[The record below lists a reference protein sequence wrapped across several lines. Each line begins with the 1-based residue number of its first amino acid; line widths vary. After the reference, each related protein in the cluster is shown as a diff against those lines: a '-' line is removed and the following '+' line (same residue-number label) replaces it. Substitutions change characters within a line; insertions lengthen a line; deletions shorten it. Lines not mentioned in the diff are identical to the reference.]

1 MQNRSV
7 THCVLSVTIL
17 VATIATASAND
28 IGRTAIE
35 PASLS
40 VLFFGNS
47 HLIAHDVPRR
57 VSNRLRAQYRDGT
70 TVRVRRVGFNG
81 ARLSQFVKRPS
92 VQGILA
98 KDHWDVVV
106 LQEATASFLT
116 PALRRQF

>member
-1 MQNRSV
+1 M
-7 THCVLSVTIL
+7 
-17 VATIATASAND
+17 
-28 IGRTAIE
+28 
-35 PASLS
+35 
-40 VLFFGNS
+40 
-47 HLIAHDVPRR
+47 
-57 VSNRLRAQYRDGT
+57 SNRLRAQYRDGT

-116 PALRRQF
+116 PALRRQFKASVKWFRTRLPPETRVVLFQT